1 MGKLNIRAGI
11 AIASTIAIT
20 GCSGINYA
28 VENYSGVDVERFEAN
43 G

>member
-1 MGKLNIRAGI
+1 MAKINVKTSI
-11 AIASTIAIT
+11 AIASMMVIA

-28 VENYSGVDVERFEAN
+28 VENYSGVDVEHFEAN